1 MDRSL
6 SFSVPSPAHGLKA
19 SDFLKGVG
27 ISRTLQVS
35 IKRQGS
41 LLLNGSRIYASTP
54 VSEGDIVSVS
64 IAEEKISTNIAP
76 EEGPLDI
83 LYEDED
89 ILAVNKPAELAVHPS
104 RAHVYGTLAGRVMY
118 YYRDERFMFRAVNR
132 LDRGTSGIVL
142 VAKNPFA
149 ANWLSSGGDIKKEY
163 IGFAAGSFPP
173 DTRIISFPIA
183 REEGAGIKRIVSPE
197 GESAV
202 TRCSLIETRE
212 AFSVV
217 SFALETGR
225 THQIRVHSSFIG
237 HPLLGDPLYN
247 PDPQAFPINR
257 QALHAAGTNL
267 ILPFSNKRLSLSA
280 PLPLDMAMILSKY

>member
-6 SFSVPSPAHGLKA
+6 SFSVPSQSRGLKVT
-19 SDFLKGVG
+19 DFLKSAG

-41 LLLNGSRIYASTP
+41 LLLNGSHVYASTP

-89 ILAVNKPAELAVHPS
+89 ILAINKPAELAVHPS

-142 VAKNPFA
+142 IAKNPFA
-149 ANWLSSGGDIKKEY
+149 ANWLSSRGEIKKEY
-163 IGFAAGSFPP
+163 TGFTAGSFPP
-173 DTRIISFPIA
+173 DTGIISFPIA

-202 TRCSLIETRE
+202 TRCCLVETRG

-217 SFALETGR
+217 SFILETGR
-225 THQIRVHSSFIG
+225 THQIRVHSAFIG

-247 PDPQAFPINR
+247 PDPQSFPIDR
-257 QALHAAGTNL
+257 QALHAAGTDL
-267 ILPFSNKRLSLSA
+267 LLPFSDKRLSLVA
-280 PLPLDMAMILSKY
+280 PLPPDMAAILDKF